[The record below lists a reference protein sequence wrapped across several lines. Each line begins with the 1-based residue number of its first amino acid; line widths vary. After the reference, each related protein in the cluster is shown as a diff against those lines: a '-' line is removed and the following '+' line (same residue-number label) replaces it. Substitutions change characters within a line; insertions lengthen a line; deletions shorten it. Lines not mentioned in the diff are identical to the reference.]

1 MVQYGVNIWMCMWII
16 RAEENKAGLG
26 GDMVM
31 EREPS
36 GRLPVYYPVNGY
48 IYTKERPRAKEKSH
62 NYMLSAL
69 YSVSV

>member
-1 MVQYGVNIWMCMWII
+1 MLTH

-31 EREPS
+31 DQES
-36 GRLPVYYPVNGY
+36 SARLPVSYKVNGY
-48 IYTKERPRAKEKSH
+48 IHAKERPRAKEKSH
-62 NYMLSAL
+62 NYMLSAF